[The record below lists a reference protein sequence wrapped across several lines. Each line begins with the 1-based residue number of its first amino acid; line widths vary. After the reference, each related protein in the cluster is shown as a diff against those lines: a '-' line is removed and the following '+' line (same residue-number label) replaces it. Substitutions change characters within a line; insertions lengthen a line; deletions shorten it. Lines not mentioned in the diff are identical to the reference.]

1 MEFESIPGSI
11 PLFYEIDAC
20 NAANYQYFHSWQEL
34 TPEQQSILIGH
45 YFSVKLVNNNTQD
58 AENRKLKAQSKK
70 GGK

>member
-20 NAANYQYFHSWQEL
+20 NTANYQYFGSWQEL
-34 TPEQQSILIGH
+34 TPEQQSILIAH

-70 GGK
+70 GK